1 MTKLYTCTMNLAI
14 DLFIETDS
22 MYPEIVNRTNADDIQ
37 ANGKGVN
44 VSLILKQLGA
54 ESTALGFSAGF
65 TGAYIADYLQD
76 KGIETKFVDVA
87 GFTRINVF
95 TQVLD
100 QQTEYKL
107 VNKGPNISQ
116 EKMKEF
122 LTLCRQIE
130 KDAFLIVSGSLPQ
143 GVSELILLEISQISK
158 ENGFHLILDT
168 SYDCVLECLKDEP
181 YLIKPNEEEICQ
193 WFGKTAMTVEESIA
207 SAQKLIAMG
216 AQRVLLSLGADG
228 AVYLDKE
235 KIIRGNSPKGKVVNT
250 ACAGDTLLATFL
262 QGLITGQ
269 PLKESLKKAIAAG
282 SSTAFRQGLTDFQDV
297 PNLMAQIQLSQV
309 DLFV

>member
-1 MTKLYTCTMNLAI
+1 MAKVYTCTMNLAI
-14 DLFIETDS
+14 DLFIETES
-22 MYPEIVNRTNADDIQ
+22 MYPGIVNRTNADDIQ

-44 VSLILKQLGA
+44 VSLILKQLGTV
-54 ESTALGFSAGF
+54 STALGFSAGF
-65 TGAYIADYLQD
+65 TGAYIADYLHD
-76 KGIETKFVDVA
+76 KAIDTNFVEVS

-107 VNKGPNISQ
+107 VNKGPVISQ
-116 EKMKEF
+116 EQVAQL

-130 KDAFLIVSGSLPQ
+130 RDAFLVVSGSLPQ

-168 SYDCVLECLKDEP
+168 SYDCVLECLKDAP

-193 WFGKTAMTVEESIA
+193 WFGKTEMTVEESIA
-207 SAQKLIAMG
+207 SAQKLVEMG

-235 KIIRGNSPKGKVVNT
+235 RVLRGNSPKGKVVNT

-262 QGLITGQ
+262 QGIMTGNH
-269 PLKESLKKAIAAG
+269 LEETLKKAIAAG
-282 SSTAFRQGLTDFQDV
+282 SSTAFKQGLTDFQDV
-297 PNLMAQIQLSQV
+297 PVLMKQIQISEIR
-309 DLFV
+309 

>member
-1 MTKLYTCTMNLAI
+1 MNLAI
-14 DLFIETDS
+14 DLFIETDT

-44 VSLILKQLGA
+44 VSLILKQLGLP
-54 ESTALGFSAGF
+54 STALGFSAGF
-65 TGAYIADYLQD
+65 TGAYIADYLREKEID
-76 KGIETKFVDVA
+76 TKFVEVA

-107 VNKGPNISQ
+107 VNKGPIIAQ
-116 EKMKEF
+116 DKVQQ
-122 LTLCRQIE
+122 LLALCQQIE
-130 KDAFLIVSGSLPQ
+130 QDDFLIVSGSLPR
-143 GVSELILLEISQISK
+143 GVSELILLEISKIAK
-158 ENGFHLILDT
+158 AKGFHLILDT
-168 SYDCVLECLKDEP
+168 SYDVVLECLKDEP
-181 YLIKPNEEEICQ
+181 YLIKPNEEELCQ
-193 WFGKTAMTVEESIA
+193 WFGKTEMTVAESIA
-207 SAQKLIAMG
+207 SAQKLIDMG

-262 QGLITGQ
+262 HGIIAGNDLEVT
-269 PLKESLKKAIAAG
+269 LKKAIAAG
-282 SSTAFRQGLTDFQDV
+282 SSTAFTQGLTDFQDV
-297 PNLMAQIQLSQV
+297 PMLMEQIEIS
-309 DLFV
+309 